1 MTETETRGSGLA
13 RSPDHEDHRTVAT
26 APAASPPRRPR
37 WWRTPRGEQR
47 VVGYSLLLPAVLGLA
62 IFVVGPIIGSFY
74 ISVTDWSGI
83 GERQFVGLD
92 NYDELLHDGTFRHS
106 LKVTLVYTVWF
117 VPLLYVLSLALALL
131 INQNLK
137 FNGVFRTL
145 YFLPFMFSL
154 VVTSIVWTFMLD
166 ERAGIFNVVLG
177 KFGIESQSWLG
188 DAAYAPWALVI
199 VTLWQAIGY
208 SMIIFLAGLQDIPRD
223 YHEAAT
229 IDGAGAVKRFRTITL
244 PLLKPTSVFV
254 LVISIIGA
262 IQLFDPIYVMTQ
274 GGPFNATQTA
284 VFYMYQNAFQ
294 YFRFGYASALAV
306 VLFVILLITSL
317 TTLRLFRH
325 DPNY

>member
-1 MTETETRGSGLA
+1 MTAGA
-13 RSPDHEDHRTVAT
+13 VSPR
-26 APAASPPRRPR
+26 PPR

-47 VVGYSLLLPAVLGLA
+47 VVGYGLLLPAVIGLA
-62 IFVVGPIIGSFY
+62 VFVVAPIIGAFY
-74 ISVTDWSGI
+74 ISATDWSGI
-83 GERQFVGLD
+83 GDRQFVGLD
-92 NYDELLHDGTFRHS
+92 NYEELLRDGTFRHS
-106 LKVTLVYTVWF
+106 LKVTFVYTVWF
-117 VPLLYVLSLALALL
+117 VPLLYVLSLGLALL
-131 INQNLK
+131 VNQRLA
-137 FNGVFRTL
+137 FTGVFRSL

-154 VVTSIVWTFMLD
+154 VVTSVVWTFMFD
-166 ERAGIFNVVLG
+166 QRAGIFNVVLG

-188 DAAYAPWALVI
+188 NAKLAPWALII
-199 VTLWQAIGY
+199 VTLWQALGY

-223 YHEAAT
+223 YYEAAT
-229 IDGAGAVKRFRTITL
+229 IDGAGALRRFRTITL

-284 VFYMYQNAFQ
+284 VYYMYQNAFQ

-306 VLFVILLITSL
+306 VLFVILLTTSL

-325 DPNY
+325 DPHY